1 MAHAEFVHRTS
12 NAGNA
17 NPVDSPGAGR
27 GRQGRCLAVA
37 LCGLALLGLS
47 AVCAAASGPGLGFKV
62 GAQTVEGPIERG
74 KTTRARF
81 ELELS
86 SPRWYDDHFDLA
98 LTFGGSSLGS
108 FTDDYVDVID
118 GAIIEE
124 SYTDR
129 LFLFDVRLAGR
140 FYPLGDASD
149 IKPYFGGG
157 LGYFWFEDY
166 WEYEYYETFED
177 PFFPGTFHT
186 ISAEEEGTDTVAR
199 GFFPFVLAGVSLPLG
214 SNGELLF
221 EFQYDFEKKDSG
233 FDLGGPIYLIGARLR
248 F

>member
-1 MAHAEFVHRTS
+1 MARTEFVRRTS
-12 NAGNA
+12 NDANM
-17 NPVDSPGAGR
+17 NPVGHSPDCYGR
-27 GRQGRCLAVA
+27 PGCRVTAWWGLA
-37 LCGLALLGLS
+37 ALLGLS
-47 AVCAAASGPGLGFKV
+47 TMCAAASGPGLGFKV
-62 GAQTVEGPIERG
+62 GAQTVEDPIDRG
-74 KTTRARF
+74 RTTRARF

-98 LTFGGSSLGS
+98 LMFGGSSLGS
-108 FTDDYVDVID
+108 FTDDYMDIVD
-118 GAIIEE
+118 GAVIEE

-140 FYPLGDASD
+140 FYPLGDATD
-149 IKPYFGGG
+149 IRPYLGGG

-186 ISAEEEGTDTVAR
+186 IGVEEEGTDTVAQ